1 MSNKITPLKVIL
13 KRHKRSLKSK
23 LKRKKKRIL
32 SLKFLINLKKEL
44 GDDISL
50 NNQFE
55 IWLPE
60 SIKYILE
67 KINPENL
74 DYKNYSIHNNIF
86 KIFVPNK
93 LCLISNAKESYG
105 FIYNLLY
112 SILSDKFK
120 KIIIDYS
127 KCEKIELNG
136 QIYLD
141 IILKDSIQFIK
152 RRNRYKKLRQN
163 LSEIEAININN
174 IDIKKI
180 LFSIGSPAI
189 LKKKTIYFEDIV
201 PYNLCTH
208 NKSGNRIDDMQRKEI
223 DTTQLVDH
231 VITSLKTVN
240 KTLNSENKEDLST
253 VIGEVLINA
262 EEHSTMNNRYSTGYF
277 QKINNEN
284 NIFGIYHLVIMNFG
298 KTIYEKFLSDDCK
311 NYDIK
316 EKMKNLSQKYT
327 KNKWFS
333 TSFEEETLWTLY
345 ALQEGVTSVSTERYK
360 RGNGSIRFIE
370 SFFNLRNNP
379 ITKDEISTMGII
391 SGNTN
396 IIFDGTYKIEEK
408 IIGNDRFKVMTFNSS
423 GNIEDKP
430 DKNFVKFAKNNYFP
444 GTIFYANILITQD
457 DTTNYG
463 Q

>member
-1 MSNKITPLKVIL
+1 
-13 KRHKRSLKSK
+13 
-23 LKRKKKRIL
+23 
-32 SLKFLINLKKEL
+32 
-44 GDDISL
+44 
-50 NNQFE
+50 
-55 IWLPE
+55 
-60 SIKYILE
+60 
-67 KINPENL
+67 
-74 DYKNYSIHNNIF
+74 
-86 KIFVPNK
+86 
-93 LCLISNAKESYG
+93 
-105 FIYNLLY
+105 
-112 SILSDKFK
+112 
-120 KIIIDYS
+120 
-127 KCEKIELNG
+127 
-136 QIYLD
+136 
-141 IILKDSIQFIK
+141 
-152 RRNRYKKLRQN
+152 
-163 LSEIEAININN
+163 
-174 IDIKKI
+174 
-180 LFSIGSPAI
+180 
-189 LKKKTIYFEDIV
+189 
-201 PYNLCTH
+201 
-208 NKSGNRIDDMQRKEI
+208 MQRKEI

>member
-1 MSNKITPLKVIL
+1 MNT
-13 KRHKRSLKSK
+13 
-23 LKRKKKRIL
+23 
-32 SLKFLINLKKEL
+32 
-44 GDDISL
+44 
-50 NNQFE
+50 
-55 IWLPE
+55 
-60 SIKYILE
+60 
-67 KINPENL
+67 NPNL
-74 DYKNYSIHNNIF
+74 DF
-86 KIFVPNK
+86 
-93 LCLISNAKESYG
+93 ESKY
-105 FIYNLLY
+105 
-112 SILSDKFK
+112 K

-189 LKKKTIYFEDIV
+189 LKKRTIYFEDIV

-277 QKINNEN
+277 QKINDEN

-311 NYDIK
+311 NVIFIIYFLKI
-316 EKMKNLSQKYT
+316 
-327 KNKWFS
+327 
-333 TSFEEETLWTLY
+333 TS
-345 ALQEGVTSVSTERYK
+345 RI
-360 RGNGSIRFIE
+360 SIIHC
-370 SFFNLRNNP
+370 
-379 ITKDEISTMGII
+379 
-391 SGNTN
+391 
-396 IIFDGTYKIEEK
+396 
-408 IIGNDRFKVMTFNSS
+408 
-423 GNIEDKP
+423 
-430 DKNFVKFAKNNYFP
+430 
-444 GTIFYANILITQD
+444 
-457 DTTNYG
+457 
-463 Q
+463 